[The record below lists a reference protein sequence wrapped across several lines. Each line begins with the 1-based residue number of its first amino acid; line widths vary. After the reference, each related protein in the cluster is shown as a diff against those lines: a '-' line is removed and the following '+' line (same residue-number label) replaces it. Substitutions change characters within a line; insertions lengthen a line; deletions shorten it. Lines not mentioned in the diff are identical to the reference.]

1 MAHGLKIYLFIYLFY
16 LATGFK
22 DVKNRLR
29 AGCLGYHS
37 DAPEQHEINSYIT
50 IFLLGATHTTPG
62 GEGPQGVG
70 HQA

>member
-1 MAHGLKIYLFIYLFY
+1 MLLRGVAMVTI
-16 LATGFK
+16 ATGFK

-50 IFLLGATHTTPG
+50 IFLILIIYLSNEHIGDSRIAT
-62 GEGPQGVG
+62 Q
-70 HQA
+70 